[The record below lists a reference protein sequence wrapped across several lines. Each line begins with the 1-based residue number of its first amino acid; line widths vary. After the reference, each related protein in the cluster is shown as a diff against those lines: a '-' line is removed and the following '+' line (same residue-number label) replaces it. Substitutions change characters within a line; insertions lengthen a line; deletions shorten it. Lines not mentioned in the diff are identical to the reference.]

1 MSYQLVPQFKGEDLN
16 LCLSPKPRVGAVK
29 AKFQF
34 RSLGPARP
42 RGHSATMKAFDN
54 IPLKKKGGGML
65 SKPCVPF
72 TLEAPPWPHLTE
84 YGAMKSTGA
93 STFLRHWGAPQLSG
107 LPLAHT
113 RSHSRRDFVLQAPP
127 RGGGCLSQTESPAKP
142 EVDHVKYW
150 LGGDRN

>member
-54 IPLKKKGGGML
+54 IPLEKKGGYAI
-65 SKPCVPF
+65 K
-72 TLEAPPWPHLTE
+72 TLRAFHVRSATV
-84 YGAMKSTGA
+84 A
-93 STFLRHWGAPQLSG
+93 SL
-107 LPLAHT
+107 
-113 RSHSRRDFVLQAPP
+113 D
-127 RGGGCLSQTESPAKP
+127 
-142 EVDHVKYW
+142 
-150 LGGDRN
+150 